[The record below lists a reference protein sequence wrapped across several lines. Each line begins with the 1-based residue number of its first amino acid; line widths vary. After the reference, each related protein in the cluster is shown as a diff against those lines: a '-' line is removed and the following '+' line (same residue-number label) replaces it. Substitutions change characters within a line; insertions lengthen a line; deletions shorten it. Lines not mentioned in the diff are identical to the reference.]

1 MATAVEQLRE
11 DEQAEGQ
18 VVDRAAVDEAAAELA
33 AVPEPV
39 EAAPEG
45 AADEDGQLVI
55 VVGGKNPT
63 EHKIRLYAGGFSCEA
78 PKDGWEKGS
87 SYTLRVNVRCHRQ
100 AYIDVKDAKS
110 GEVIGCREEFGLSIV
125 GASLVK

>member
-1 MATAVEQLRE
+1 MPTAVEQLRE
-11 DEQAEGQ
+11 DEAVAP

-55 VVGGKNPT
+55 VVGGKAPDT
-63 EHKIRLYAGGFSCEA
+63 HKIRLYAGGFECEG
-78 PKDGWEKGS
+78 PREGWTKGA
-87 SYTLRVNVRCHRQ
+87 SYTLKVQVRCHKQGYTDLR
-100 AYIDVKDAKS
+100 DAKT